1 MTNLTLSRRYA
12 KALLAIGKEDGR
24 YEQYGQELADF
35 ASVLEQN
42 DELFQA
48 LTNPIYPALGRGG
61 VLEEI
66 LAKSG
71 YNEVVKRFLLYVQE
85 KERMGFIAE
94 INQVYGQM
102 VDEIS
107 GLIRAT
113 VTSAAPLSGE
123 VEERV
128 KATLEK
134 MTGKNILLNKEENP
148 DLIGG
153 LVAQVGDLVLD
164 GSIRTQLEG
173 LKGSLK
179 GVG

>member
-1 MTNLTLSRRYA
+1 VTNLTLSRRYA
-12 KALLAIGKEDGR
+12 KALLAIGKEDGS

-35 ASVLEQN
+35 VSVLEQN

-61 VLEEI
+61 VLKEI

-71 YNEVVKRFLLYVQE
+71 YNEAVKRFLLYVQE
-85 KERMGFIAE
+85 KGRMGFIAE
-94 INQVYGQM
+94 MGQVYNQM

-113 VTSAAPLSGE
+113 VTSATPLSGE

-134 MTGKNILLNKEENP
+134 MTGKDILLNKEENP

-173 LKGSLK
+173 LKDSLK

>member
-12 KALLAIGKEDGR
+12 KALLAIGKEDGS

-35 ASVLEQN
+35 ASVLKQN
-42 DELFQA
+42 DEFFQA
-48 LTNPIYPALGRGG
+48 LTNPIYPAQGRGG
-61 VLEEI
+61 VLAEI

-71 YNEVVKRFLLYVQE
+71 YSEVLKRFLLYVQE